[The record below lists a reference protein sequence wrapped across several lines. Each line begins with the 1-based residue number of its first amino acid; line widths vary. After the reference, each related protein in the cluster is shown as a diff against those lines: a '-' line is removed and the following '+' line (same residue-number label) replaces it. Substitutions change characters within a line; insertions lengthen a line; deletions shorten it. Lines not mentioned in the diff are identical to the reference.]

1 MIKPENVAPL
11 VAPPA
16 TSLRARLMR
25 SDLWIRVASGIVL
38 AMLALVVAWVGGPVF
53 DVFWIAAGILI
64 FWEWKKIVA
73 TARFRFIWLI
83 AGAVYGLIVIVP
95 PILLRRSHDFGLVA
109 MLFLFGV
116 VWATDIGGYVAG
128 RLIGGPKIWPA
139 VSPKKTWAGT
149 LGGIVAAILAG
160 SLVSI
165 GAGLGATHA
174 VPLSAV
180 LSVAAQAGDFFE
192 SAVKRRFGVKDAS
205 HIIPGHGGVMDR
217 LDGFLVAALIAAAI
231 GIVHG
236 GWINPGRGLL
246 VW

>member
-1 MIKPENVAPL
+1 MAEPENAAPL
-11 VAPPA
+11 AAPA
-16 TSLRARLMR
+16 MESLRARLMR
-25 SDLWIRVASGIVL
+25 SDLWIRVASGVVL
-38 AMLALVVAWVGGPVF
+38 AALALAVAWLGGPVF

-73 TARFRFIWLI
+73 AARFRFLWMA
-83 AGAVYGLIVIVP
+83 AGAIYGLVAIVP
-95 PILLRRSHDFGLVA
+95 PILLRHSHDFGLIA
-109 MLFLFGV
+109 ILFLFGV
-116 VWATDIGGYVAG
+116 VWATDVGGYIAG

-174 VPLSAV
+174 VLLSAI
-180 LSVAAQAGDFFE
+180 LSVAAQAGDFLE
-192 SAVKRRFGVKDAS
+192 SAFKRRFGVKDAS

-231 GIVHG
+231 GLAHG